1 MQNQQKSI
9 PPFRPIS
16 SKPML
21 LPNLILGLFW
31 VSFALFFVGGIVF
44 LATNS
49 LEENGLDEIAT
60 GVLFFVFI
68 TVVLGIILLLMY
80 SRKKMSTTTIIDEKG
95 IRYLNTFKNRIV
107 KDLPWSSFEK
117 REKLEHYF
125 EPPKYDITST
135 RPSKSFFE
143 QFYWPVL
150 VDNKVIAHNDAFTG
164 KHFFVMLYANRPE
177 LIRTFLLGVKHYR
190 PDITIDPIIFAN
202 NYIDPES
209 FVINHGLR
217 RRLEIIGTLLF
228 ILILV
233 IVYYFVEN
241 R

>member
-1 MQNQQKSI
+1 MQSQQKSL
-9 PPFRPIS
+9 PPFRPVS
-16 SKPML
+16 SKPWL
-21 LPNLILGLFW
+21 FLNFILGLFW
-31 VSFALFFVGGIVF
+31 VSFTLFFVGGIVF

-49 LEENGLDEIAT
+49 LEETGLDQT
-60 GVLFFVFI
+60 GTAFLFFVFI
-68 TVVLGIILLLMY
+68 VVVLGIILLLIY
-80 SRKKMSTTTIIDEKG
+80 SGKRMSTTTIIDEKG
-95 IRYLNTFKNRIV
+95 IRYLNKFNNTIV
-107 KDLPWSSFEK
+107 KDLPWSSFQK
-117 REKLEHYF
+117 RENLKHYF
-125 EPPKYDITST
+125 EPPKYDVTST
-135 RPSKSFFE
+135 RPSKSFFD

-150 VDNKVIAHNDAFTG
+150 ADNKVIAHNDAFTG

-177 LIRTFLLGVKHYR
+177 LIKTFLLGVKHYR
-190 PDITIDPIIFAN
+190 PDITIDPAIFTN

-228 ILILV
+228 ILIMV

>member
-1 MQNQQKSI
+1 MQSHQNSI
-9 PPFRPIS
+9 PPFRAVS

-21 LPNLILGLFW
+21 FLNFIFGLFW
-31 VSFALFFVGGIVF
+31 VCFALFFVAGIIFLLFSSQEEIGLDVIASVF
-44 LATNS
+44 LF
-49 LEENGLDEIAT
+49 LIFFIALS
-60 GVLFFVFI
+60 GIAVLLI
-68 TVVLGIILLLMY
+68 Y
-80 SRKKMSTTTIIDEKG
+80 SRKKMSTTIIIDEKG
-95 IRYLNTFKNRIV
+95 IRYLNKFNNKIV
-107 KDLPWSSFEK
+107 KDLPWSSFVK
-117 REKLEHYF
+117 RDKLEHYF

-143 QFYWPVL
+143 QFYWPVV
-150 VDNKVIAHNDAFTG
+150 VDNKVIAYSDAFTG

-177 LIRTFLLGVKHYR
+177 LIRAFLLGVKHYR

-202 NYIDPES
+202 NYIDPDS

-233 IVYYFVEN
+233 LVYYLVL
-241 R
+241 